1 MKIWIRYISFFAVG
15 VFLFVTLISMANSPE
30 AIIEGEWKE
39 LVWEYEKVDKIND
52 TTKSDYDN
60 VSFYVKDVA
69 GQDLVIHK
77 AEKWIFCPNGKLILE
92 GEDYSKEISWNIKGR
107 GNILELKY
115 DNNNVEHYSLTEL
128 SDNKLVLNFDTNT
141 HTRGIARLTFEKL
154 N

>member
-1 MKIWIRYISFFAVG
+1 MKIWIRYISFFAFG

-30 AIIEGEWKE
+30 ATIEGEWKE

-60 VSFYVKDVA
+60 VSYYVKDVA

-92 GEDYSKEISWNIKGR
+92 GNDYSKEISWNIKGR

>member
-1 MKIWIRYISFFAVG
+1 MKIWIRYISFFAFG

-30 AIIEGEWKE
+30 ATIEGEWKE

-60 VSFYVKDVA
+60 VSYYVKDVA

-92 GEDYSKEISWNIKGR
+92 GNDYSKEISWNIKGR

-128 SDNKLVLNFDTNT
+128 SNDKLVLNFDTDT

>member
-1 MKIWIRYISFFAVG
+1 MKIWIRYISFFAFG
-15 VFLFVTLISMANSPE
+15 IFLFVILIGMANSPE
-30 AIIEGEWKE
+30 STIEGEWKE

-60 VSFYVKDVA
+60 VSYYVKDVA

-92 GEDYSKEISWNIKGR
+92 GNDYSKEISWNIKGR

>member
-15 VFLFVTLISMANSPE
+15 IFLFVILIGMANSPE

-60 VSFYVKDVA
+60 VSYYVKDVA

-92 GEDYSKEISWNIKGR
+92 GNDYSKEISWNIKGR

-141 HTRGIARLTFEKL
+141 HTRGIARLTFEKI

>member
-30 AIIEGEWKE
+30 ATIEGEWKE
-39 LVWEYEKVDKIND
+39 LIWEYEKVDKIND
-52 TTKSDYDN
+52 ATKSDYDN
-60 VSFYVKDVA
+60 VSYYVKDVA

>member
-15 VFLFVTLISMANSPE
+15 VFLFVILIGMANSTE

-60 VSFYVKDVA
+60 VSYYVKDVA

-92 GEDYSKEISWNIKGR
+92 GNDYSKEISWNIKGR

>member
-15 VFLFVTLISMANSPE
+15 VFLFVILIGMANSPE
-30 AIIEGEWKE
+30 ATIEGEWKE

-52 TTKSDYDN
+52 TTKADYDN
-60 VSFYVKDVA
+60 VSVYVKDVV
-69 GQDLVIHK
+69 GQNLIIHK
-77 AEKWIFCPNGKLILE
+77 AEKWIFCPNGKLILK
-92 GEDYSKEISWNIKGR
+92 GENYSKEISWTIKGR

-128 SDNKLVLNFDTNT
+128 SNDKLVLNFDTDT
-141 HTRGIARLTFEKL
+141 HTRGIARLTFKKT

>member
-1 MKIWIRYISFFAVG
+1 MKIWIRYISFFAFG
-15 VFLFVTLISMANSPE
+15 IFLFVILIGMANSPE
-30 AIIEGEWKE
+30 STIEGEWKE

-60 VSFYVKDVA
+60 VSYYVKDVA

>member
-1 MKIWIRYISFFAVG
+1 MFK
-15 VFLFVTLISMANSPE
+15 
-30 AIIEGEWKE
+30 
-39 LVWEYEKVDKIND
+39 
-52 TTKSDYDN
+52 
-60 VSFYVKDVA
+60 
-69 GQDLVIHK
+69 
-77 AEKWIFCPNGKLILE
+77 
-92 GEDYSKEISWNIKGR
+92 KEISWNIKGR

>member
-15 VFLFVTLISMANSPE
+15 VFLFVILIGMANSPE
-30 AIIEGEWKE
+30 ATIEGEWKE

-60 VSFYVKDVA
+60 VSYYVKDVA

-115 DNNNVEHYSLTEL
+115 DNNNVEYYSLTEL

>member
-30 AIIEGEWKE
+30 ATIEGEWKE

-60 VSFYVKDVA
+60 VSYYVKDVA

-92 GEDYSKEISWNIKGR
+92 GNDYSKEISWNIKGR

>member
-1 MKIWIRYISFFAVG
+1 MKIWIRYISFFAFG

-30 AIIEGEWKE
+30 ATIEGEWKE

-92 GEDYSKEISWNIKGR
+92 GNDYSKEISWNIKGR

>member
-1 MKIWIRYISFFAVG
+1 MKIWIRYISFFAFG

-30 AIIEGEWKE
+30 ATIEGEWKE

-60 VSFYVKDVA
+60 VSYYVKDVA

-92 GEDYSKEISWNIKGR
+92 GNDYSKEVSWNIKGR

-128 SDNKLVLNFDTNT
+128 SNDKLVLNFDTDT